1 MGVAM
6 SDEEAWDFIARSH
19 TGILTT
25 LRRDG
30 WPVALPLWFAVDDR
44 RIYIA
49 TPVHA
54 RKLRRIANDDRGS
67 FLVEAGERWAELA
80 AVHLPVRARILDPEH
95 DEDEMTT
102 ATQRLTE
109 KYPDL
114 QSRSKQMPEASRN
127 HYRSQRLVR
136 LVPAGPPLSWDNA
149 KIRPRHGGR

>member
-6 SDEEAWDFIARSH
+6 SDEEAWDFIARGH
-19 TGILTT
+19 TGILAT

-30 WPVALPLWFAVDDR
+30 WPVALPLWFAVHDR

-49 TPVHA
+49 TPVQA
-54 RKLRRIANDDRGS
+54 RKLGRIANDDRGS

-80 AVHLPVRARILDPEH
+80 AVHLPVRARVLDLEH

-102 ATQRLTE
+102 AGGLLTE

-114 QSRSKQMPEASRN
+114 RSRSKQMPEATRS

-136 LVPAGPPLSWDNA
+136 LTPAGPALSWDNA
-149 KIRPRHGGR
+149 KIRLGRGAP